1 MSMGNAACTSVVIGN
16 SKLGKL
22 IGKKTAETLLGMLS
36 KVNGNYVDDTDVD
49 HMFTPDNYSGE
60 VDGVSGEAEQTAFL
74 KKLDKAVTSAMK
86 AIRAKTGITAY
97 LSYHDPDTG
106 DCYDEV
112 QGFFVELR
120 YDECIKPTPAYH
132 KLETAGIAG
141 IAHYTVFC

>member
-1 MSMGNAACTSVVIGN
+1 MSMGNAACTSVVIDN

-22 IGKKTAETLLGMLS
+22 IGKKTAETLLGMLD
-36 KVNGNYVDDTDVD
+36 KVSGSELIDSDLD
-49 HMFTPDNYSGE
+49 HMFNPHNYTGE
-60 VDGVSGEAEQTAFL
+60 VDGVSGEAERTAFL

-106 DCYDEV
+106 DSYDDV

-120 YDECIKPTPAYH
+120 YEECIKPTPAYH
-132 KLETAGIAG
+132 KLETSGIAG